1 MNYIKATVALILA
14 LLLLAGR
21 VNAQDVISLDS
32 SRAMAIQYNKQL
44 QEARLRIG
52 EAEANKK
59 EAFTNYLPKFDAS
72 GSGMYLPNIDNI
84 GMPGFF
90 LPTANSAEEAQ
101 AGNYSGESDVW
112 FPGFS
117 LGLDEILYYTAD
129 LSVSQAVYAGGKIR
143 NANKMADIAVGISK
157 NNLELNKSQILEQTD
172 KAYWT
177 VLAVKESL
185 KLAGK
190 YIDLLTELEEQLTDS
205 YELGLVP
212 RSDLL
217 QVRVQ
222 KNQAELNEIQAR
234 NGLKLAKMQLCQIIG
249 LDVQSDITIS
259 DTVMQQTIIPDT
271 SESINRALS
280 LRQELNILEKQIEI
294 NELER
299 KNVRA
304 DYLPQFGIGASYSY
318 SKVND
323 LMDDGQWNTMIS
335 GQISIPVFHWR
346 ESSHRMKAAQLRKEQ
361 SMVQLANTR
370 DLISLEVSQA
380 ITRLD
385 ESIEAIALARKS
397 KTEAEESLEE
407 TRIGYDA
414 GLNNITQVLDAQASW
429 QQAHTELIRALTNFE
444 ISKARYKRV
453 VGK

>member
-1 MNYIKATVALILA
+1 MKYIQATYALIAA
-14 LLLLAGR
+14 LLLLACQLS
-21 VNAQDVISLDS
+21 AQQVISLDS
-32 SRAMAIQYNKQL
+32 SRAMAVQYNKQL
-44 QEARLRIG
+44 QEARLQIS

-72 GSGMYLPNIDNI
+72 GSGMYLPNIDDI

-129 LSVSQAVYAGGKIR
+129 VSVSQAVYAGGKIR
-143 NANKMADIAVGISK
+143 NANKMADIALGISK

-190 YIDLLTELEEQLTDS
+190 YIDLLAELEGQLSDS

-271 SESINRALS
+271 SESINMALS
-280 LRQELNILEKQIEI
+280 LRQELNILEKKIEI

-304 DYLPQFGIGASYSY
+304 DYLPQLGVGASYTY

-323 LMDDGQWNTMIS
+323 LMDGQWNTMIS

-346 ESSHRMKAAQLRKEQ
+346 ESRHRIKAAQLRKEQ
-361 SMVQLANTR
+361 SMLQLANTR

-380 ITRLD
+380 LTRLD

-397 KTEAEESLEE
+397 KAEAEESLEE
-407 TRIGYDA
+407 TQIGYDA

-429 QQAHTELIRALTNFE
+429 QQAHTELIRALANFE
-444 ISKARYKRV
+444 IAKAQYKRV
-453 VGK
+453 SGK